1 MATKYIKEVVLQ
13 HQLAGQVFSEILP
26 YLEVAQGNQDEVEV
40 VEQIQTPDI
49 IGKSI
54 KDAEKILKE
63 NGLTIVIENE
73 SEELDKENTIVKEQL
88 PKPGININK
97 GSKVYI
103 KQ

>member
-1 MATKYIKEVVLQ
+1 MQ